1 MRLCLHKNTC
11 RRWARQARE
20 WRSFVTFVQP
30 LKRNFVCCFLLPL
43 LCSLI
48 HKYHRTAII
57 RKGRGN
63 YSRLVS
69 HTSLLTLQ
77 FLWLLSSNWAPDT
90 WWPQLHP
97 TYVPM
102 NKHTWEFSTMWTP
115 CCSMYLLR
123 SPKNSTTSSGVA
135 SQGKPLNLTQL
146 RSEPRLAATTHEA
159 LDVSGLRKLNWSSCS
174 GLPDLLST

>member
-1 MRLCLHKNTC
+1 MPTQEHAPSLGKTSTRMALLRYFCPTTEEKPRVLF
-11 RRWARQARE
+11 
-20 WRSFVTFVQP
+20 SFAITLFTDPQV
-30 LKRNFVCCFLLPL
+30 
-43 LCSLI
+43 
-48 HKYHRTAII
+48 HRTTII

-90 WWPQLHP
+90 RWPQLHP